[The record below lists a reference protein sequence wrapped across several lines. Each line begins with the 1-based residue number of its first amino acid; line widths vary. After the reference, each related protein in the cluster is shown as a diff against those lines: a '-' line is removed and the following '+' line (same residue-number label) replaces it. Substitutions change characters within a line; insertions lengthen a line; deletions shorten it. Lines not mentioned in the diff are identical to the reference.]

1 MLDKCLHIGHNV
13 YTGYQEPLNKGD
25 KAVMVFVATLPIGL
39 FMACLI
45 YGMYQALDIE
55 THWQDPPYDWNF
67 EDEEL
72 WLTEPALLDYQ
83 SRED

>member
-1 MLDKCLHIGHNV
+1 MIYFV
-13 YTGYQEPLNKGD
+13 TVPLLAFFG
-25 KAVMVFVATLPIGL
+25 
-39 FMACLI
+39 CLI

-72 WLTEPALLDYQ
+72 WITETELLDYQ
-83 SRED
+83 RRED

>member
-1 MLDKCLHIGHNV
+1 MMFLV
-13 YTGYQEPLNKGD
+13 TVPLL
-25 KAVMVFVATLPIGL
+25 AF
-39 FMACLI
+39 FSCLI

-72 WLTEPALLDYQ
+72 WITETELLAYQ
-83 SRED
+83 RRED

>member
-1 MLDKCLHIGHNV
+1 M
-13 YTGYQEPLNKGD
+13 
-25 KAVMVFVATLPIGL
+25 MVFLVTLPLGL

-72 WLTEPALLDYQ
+72 WD
-83 SRED
+83 